1 MEGNQLD
8 VKQNFNLYNILAVLA
23 LAAFLV
29 LIFLIKREGNDE
41 RTQYMVYKLFSFL
54 FTFLLIGLSLIII
67 VTGWKTIDYTLLR
80 VSITILMSLNIFVGL
95 VYWIY
100 LSKTA

>member
-1 MEGNQLD
+1 MGTF
-8 VKQNFNLYNILAVLA
+8 VHFTNILAVLA

-80 VSITILMSLNIFVGL
+80 VSITTLMSLNIFVGL

>member
-1 MEGNQLD
+1 MGTFVHFTNGLT
-8 VKQNFNLYNILAVLA
+8 VLA

-29 LIFLIKREGNDE
+29 LIFLIKREGKDE

-67 VTGWKTIDYTLLR
+67 VTGWKAMDYTLLR
-80 VSITILMSLNIFVGL
+80 VSITTLMSLNIFVGL